1 MSQTL
6 TNPTIH
12 QGRAETA
19 YGSTVL
25 LNEQHWSYLQKRYQ
39 MTPRELQ
46 IAQHVCRGL
55 SNEQIAESLDIKHS
69 TVKTHIRNLYRKIW
83 VRNKISMFLRFV
95 EDVNEFFEQNTVDE
109 SMSLDS
115 NVVLQDR

>member
-6 TNPTIH
+6 TNPAIQ
-12 QGRAETA
+12 QGQSDAVH
-19 YGSTVL
+19 GSTIL

-55 SNEQIAESLDIKHS
+55 SNERIAESLDIKHS

-95 EDVNEFFEQNTVDE
+95 EDINDFFEQNTVDE
-109 SMSLDS
+109 SMSLDGDI
-115 NVVLQDR
+115 VLQNN